1 MPDASD
7 HLFALVLAV
16 LFPVRAALFG
26 YRRLV
31 HAAPDEVPRVRL
43 WLYQQGI
50 AIQWLLTITCLA
62 LWAWQRRP
70 WETLGVA
77 PKLTWP
83 LLGLG
88 AAFAVLVIVVI
99 RQRRDAI
106 ADDETLAKV
115 RHQVRALERMLPR
128 SDREMRWFTWLSIT
142 AGICEEILYRGY
154 LIWYLDAWLP
164 ILPAVAI
171 ASAIFGL
178 GHAYQGRRG
187 IALTTA
193 VGLVMSAVYLVSGS
207 LVLCAVMHA
216 LMDIYSGGMARA
228 AFLREPA
235 ADVPAAAPGGAAP
248 APLPGD
254 SAAPAPWPGDAAA
267 PAPRAA
273 PVAPA
278 PLDAFIPRPGAVT
291 ADDPEG

>member
-1 MPDASD
+1 MPGAFD

-31 HAAPDEVPRVRL
+31 HATPDEVPRVRV
-43 WLYQQGI
+43 WLYRQGI
-50 AIQWLLTITCLA
+50 AIQWLLTLTCAA

-70 WETLGVA
+70 WDSLGVV

-88 AAFAVLVIVVI
+88 AGFAVLVIVVV
-99 RQRRDAI
+99 RQRRAAI
-106 ADDETLAKV
+106 ADDEAMAKV

-128 SDREMRWFTWLSIT
+128 SDQEMRLFAWLSVT

-164 ILPAVAI
+164 LLPAVVI
-171 ASAIFGL
+171 ASAVFGA
-178 GHAYQGRRG
+178 GHAYQGPRG
-187 IALTTA
+187 IALTTG
-193 VGLVMSAVYLVSGS
+193 VGLVMSAVYLSTGS
-207 LVLCAVMHA
+207 LLLCAVMHA

-235 ADVPAAAPGGAAP
+235 AAASRPP
-248 APLPGD
+248 DGD
-254 SAAPAPWPGDAAA
+254 RTPSPPDAT
-267 PAPRAA
+267 PAA
-273 PVAPA
+273 PVPI
-278 PLDAFIPRPGAVT
+278 DAFIPRPGAVT